1 MVISTIPAGARN
13 IKIEE
18 ATASENNLCK
28 YQRVSKR
35 TRGFLNVDSGL
46 SHRNS
51 PSGIQQLL
59 LKKGIPFTYLLSK
72 NTVTAVTGPSYD

>member
-35 TRGFLNVDSGL
+35 TQGFLNVDSGL

-51 PSGIQQLL
+51 SSGIQRSVLGEGST
-59 LKKGIPFTYLLSK
+59 LKFSPLPFYQIPL
-72 NTVTAVTGPSYD
+72 